1 MSEETKEKTN
11 SEHSHHHHHHHHHE
25 HESSAGAGI
34 VKKSARGKSRVRKE
48 VVGVAVILLI
58 LTLGLFLVWK
68 LDSRGTDPAVLESMS
83 AAVRESVSD
92 DELYERWSDSGD
104 ESSGK
109 GGVVAYQGK
118 QYRQR
123 EDLTTILLMGL
134 DVYGLNERADK
145 MANRQQA
152 DFLLLIGIDEANR
165 KGFALHINRDT
176 MTDVMTKDLEG
187 KNAGTVYQQICL
199 SHTYGKDE
207 TAACENT
214 VDAAMNLIYGTKID
228 HYLCTT
234 MDAVEYLND
243 AVGGVTVTCLDDF
256 PGNEELKAGK
266 EVTLKGPQALTYVR
280 ARMGMADDTN
290 VRRMERQQQYLEA
303 LRSKCVEK
311 SGQDQGFLLQSLLA
325 IADDL
330 VSDCRINELSDI
342 ANAAVSYDF
351 GNILTIKGDNVQGQ
365 TYMEYYPDEDV
376 LQKQIIDLFY
386 EEVR

>member
-1 MSEETKEKTN
+1 MSEETRENTN
-11 SEHSHHHHHHHHHE
+11 SEQTHHHHHHHHHHHE
-25 HESSAGAGI
+25 HESSSVTKA
-34 VKKSARGKSRVRKE
+34 VKKPARSRKPVKKE
-48 VVGVAVILLI
+48 LFVLGGILL
-58 LTLGLFLVWK
+58 LLALGLFLVWRF
-68 LDSRGTDPAVLESMS
+68 DARGTDPAILESMS

-92 DELYERWSDSGD
+92 DELYKKWSDGG
-104 ESSGK
+104 ESGK
-109 GGVVAYQGK
+109 GTVVAYKGR

-134 DVYGLNERADK
+134 DVYGLNERIDR
-145 MANRQQA
+145 MTNRQQA
-152 DFLLLIGIDEANR
+152 DFLLLIGIDEANK
-165 KGFALHINRDT
+165 KGVALHINRDT

-187 KNAGTVYQQICL
+187 NNAGTVYQQICL
-199 SHTYGKDE
+199 SHNYGKDE

-214 VDAAMNLIYGTKID
+214 VDAAVNLLYGTKID

-256 PGNEELKAGK
+256 PENGELKAGK
-266 EVTLKGPQALTYVR
+266 EVTLKGQQALTYVR
-280 ARMGMADDTN
+280 ARMNMPDDTN
-290 VRRMERQQQYLEA
+290 LRRMERQQQYLAE
-303 LRSKCVEK
+303 LRKKCVEK
-311 SGQDQGFLLQSLLA
+311 CAQDPGFLLQSLLA
-325 IADDL
+325 IAEKL

-365 TYMEYYPDEDV
+365 NFMEYYPDEDV
-376 LQKQIIDLFY
+376 LQKQVIDLFY